1 MEERLMDTL
10 VQFSSLLDLFVSRI
24 REGVILTDNL
34 GTVLYSNL
42 AACCFLGIPR
52 PGDAQQATHKPD
64 IRLPRSLLTTA
75 QSYWAKRP
83 EHAIDNHSRHFVKQR
98 IDNNG
103 SSHLVDIDM
112 TSVTLPGSSTPIHL
126 MFVSEPHDQRRPAI
140 DNVPTAS
147 SELCTES
154 PCMQEIREMLQQI
167 APTMASV
174 LLQGESGT
182 GKTLLAR
189 LVHEHSNQAKSP
201 LVEVNCAAIP
211 ENLLESEL
219 FGHVKG
225 AFTGAVSDR
234 PGRLQAA
241 DGGTLFLDEVSEI
254 PLHLQSKLLKALD
267 EKCFQMVG
275 SDKNIRVNIRII
287 AASNRNLRDM
297 VDAGT
302 FRPDLYYRL
311 AVFSLTVPA
320 LRERPDDITALIQH
334 LHRRFVK
341 RGYSDGL
348 EYSADAM
355 AMLLNYPWP
364 GNVRELSNAVEH
376 AMILATNGL
385 ITPKCL
391 PCDIH
396 DYHVNNTTHTTS
408 ENNPCCE
415 ITDALE
421 SACGNRAEAA
431 RKLGID
437 RTTLWR
443 RMHRLGLS

>member
-1 MEERLMDTL
+1 MDSL
-10 VQFSSLLDLFVSRI
+10 VQLSSLLDVFVSRL

-42 AACCFLGIPR
+42 AACCLLGISR
-52 PGDAQQATHKPD
+52 PNDTQSAAINPDAQ
-64 IRLPRSLLTTA
+64 LPRSLLTTA
-75 QSYWAKRP
+75 QAYWAK
-83 EHAIDNHSRHFVKQR
+83 HSAQSIDNHAQHFIKQH
-98 IDNNG
+98 ISNNG
-103 SSHLVDIDM
+103 VNRLIDIDM
-112 TSVTLPGSSTPIHL
+112 TSVTLPGSSSPMHL
-126 MFVSEPHDQRRPAI
+126 MFVSETDDQHQQALERT
-140 DNVPTAS
+140 PTVS
-147 SELCTES
+147 NELCTES
-154 PCMQEIREMLQQI
+154 PCMQDIRETLQQI

-189 LVHEHSNQAKSP
+189 LIHERSTQAQAP

-225 AFTGAVSDR
+225 AFTGAVNDR

-275 SDKNIRVNIRII
+275 SDKSIRVNIRII
-287 AASNRNLRDM
+287 AASNRNLRNM

-320 LRERPDDITALIQH
+320 LRERPDDIPALIQH
-334 LHRRFVK
+334 LHRRFAN

-355 AMLLNYPWP
+355 ALLLNYPWP

-376 AMILATNGL
+376 AMILAKNGL
-385 ITPKCL
+385 ITPRCL

-396 DYHVNNTTHTTS
+396 DYHANNT
-408 ENNPCCE
+408 EGAFEKNPCCE

-431 RKLGID
+431 RMLGID

-443 RMHRLGLS
+443 RMHRLGLA

>member
-1 MEERLMDTL
+1 MDTL
-10 VQFSSLLDLFVSRI
+10 AQFSTLLDFVVSRI

-42 AACCFLGIPR
+42 AACCLLGIPR
-52 PGDAQQATHKPD
+52 PSDTQQAAINPD
-64 IRLPRSLLTTA
+64 VHLPLGLLTTA
-75 QSYWAKRP
+75 QTYWAKRSTQS
-83 EHAIDNHSRHFVKQR
+83 IDNRSQQLVKQR
-98 IDNNG
+98 INNNG
-103 SSHLVDIDM
+103 VSRLVDINM
-112 TSVTLPGSSTPIHL
+112 TTVTLPGSSTPIHL
-126 MFVSEPHDQRRPAI
+126 MFVSEPDDQRPPALESMQS
-140 DNVPTAS
+140 VS

-154 PCMQEIREMLQQI
+154 PCMQEIRETLQQI
-167 APTMASV
+167 APSMASV

-182 GKTLLAR
+182 GKTLFAR
-189 LVHEHSNQAKSP
+189 LVHERSTQAKAP

-225 AFTGAVSDR
+225 AFTGAVCDR

-275 SDKNIRVNIRII
+275 SDKNIRVNIRIV

-320 LRERPDDITALIQH
+320 LRERPDDIPFLIQH

-348 EYSADAM
+348 EYSADTM

-376 AMILATNGL
+376 AMILSKNGL

-396 DYHVNNTTHTTS
+396 DYHARNTMDSTA
-408 ENNPCCE
+408 NQNPRWE

-421 SACGNRAEAA
+421 SASGNRAEAA
-431 RKLGID
+431 RMLGID

>member
-1 MEERLMDTL
+1 MDSLMQL
-10 VQFSSLLDLFVSRI
+10 SSILDVFVSRL

-42 AACCFLGIPR
+42 AACCLLGISR
-52 PGDAQQATHKPD
+52 PNDTQQAAINPDAQ
-64 IRLPRSLLTTA
+64 LPRSLLATA
-75 QSYWAKRP
+75 QACWAK
-83 EHAIDNHSRHFVKQR
+83 HSAQSIDNHAQHFIKQH
-98 IDNNG
+98 ISNNG
-103 SSHLVDIDM
+103 VNRLIDIDM
-112 TSVTLPGSSTPIHL
+112 TSVTLPGSSTPMHL
-126 MFVSEPHDQRRPAI
+126 MFVSET
-140 DNVPTAS
+140 DNQHQQALERMPTAS
-147 SELCTES
+147 NELCTES
-154 PCMQEIREMLQQI
+154 PCMQGIRETLQQI

-189 LVHEHSNQAKSP
+189 LIHEHSRQAKAP

-275 SDKNIRVNIRII
+275 SDKNIRVDIRII
-287 AASNRNLRDM
+287 AASNRNLRNM

-320 LRERPDDITALIQH
+320 LRERPDDIPALIQH
-334 LHRRFVK
+334 LHRRFAN

-348 EYSADAM
+348 EYSAEAM
-355 AMLLNYPWP
+355 ALLLNYPWP

-376 AMILATNGL
+376 AMILAKNGL
-385 ITPKCL
+385 ITPRCL

-396 DYHVNNTTHTTS
+396 DYHANNTDSTT

-421 SACGNRAEAA
+421 TACGNRAEAA
-431 RKLGID
+431 RMLGID